1 MQEPDLMDM
10 TMFARVAEAGG
21 FRAAAARTGISASSL
36 SDAVQRL
43 EKAAGI
49 RLLTRTTRNV
59 MPTQAGQLLLDRVR
73 PALADLASA
82 FDGLTDEDE
91 AAGTLML
98 DVPGIVARYIM
109 PPIITEFLKLHP
121 RMRVELSVIDGL
133 ADIMAA
139 GNVAGVRYEENMADD
154 MMTVPI
160 GPRLQRFVGV
170 ASPAYLEKRGSPTH
184 PKDLADHDLI
194 AHMYPNRRVPQW
206 EFERGDEKF
215 RIRPKGRL
223 VTGSSDVQ
231 VAAAVGGLG
240 ILFAFQEFV
249 RDHIERGE
257 LATILEDWPQEF
269 NGPFLYY
276 PRSHRRDPPLVA
288 FVAFLKR
295 QSIRL

>member
-21 FRAAAARTGISASSL
+21 FRAAAARTGMSASSL

-59 MPTQAGQLLLDRVR
+59 MPTQAGQVLLDRVR

-82 FDGLTDEDE
+82 FDGLTDDDE
-91 AAGTLML
+91 AAGTLVL

-109 PPIITEFLKLHP
+109 PPIITEFLTLHP
-121 RMRVELSVIDGL
+121 RIRVELSVTDGL
-133 ADIMAA
+133 TDIMAA
-139 GNVAGVRYEENMADD
+139 GNVAGVRYEENLADD

-160 GPRLQRFVGV
+160 GPRLQHYAGV
-170 ASPAYLEKRGSPTH
+170 ASPAYLEKRGTPTH
-184 PKDLADHDLI
+184 PRDLADHDLI
-194 AHMYPNRRVPQW
+194 AHMYPNRRIPHW

-215 RIRPKGRL
+215 KLRPKGRL

-240 ILFAFQEFV
+240 ILFAFEEFV

-257 LATILEDWPQEF
+257 LATVLEDWPQEF

-288 FVAFLKR
+288 FVAFLKK
-295 QSIRL
+295 QSIRI

>member
-1 MQEPDLMDM
+1 MREPDLMDM

-21 FRAAAARTGISASSL
+21 FRAAAARAGISASSL

-82 FDGLTDEDE
+82 FDGLTDADE

-121 RMRVELSVIDGL
+121 RIRVELSVNDGL

-139 GNVAGVRYEENMADD
+139 GSVAGVRYEENLTDD
-154 MMTVPI
+154 MLTIPI
-160 GPRLQRFVGV
+160 GPRLQRYVGV
-170 ASPAYLEKRGSPTH
+170 ASPAYLEKRGTPTH
-184 PKDLADHDLI
+184 PRDLTDHDLI
-194 AHMYPNRRVPQW
+194 AHMYPNRRIPQW
-206 EFERGDEKF
+206 EFERGNEKF

-231 VAAAVGGLG
+231 VAAAVAGLG
-240 ILFAFQEFV
+240 ILFAFHEFV
-249 RDHIERGE
+249 SDHIERGD
-257 LATILEDWPQEF
+257 LATVLGDWPQEF

-288 FVAFLKR
+288 FVAFLKKVHR
-295 QSIRL
+295 T